1 MTRPSERC
9 PSGGTSAPCLVNGQG
24 LKYINRPC
32 GNSAALRSACQRL
45 RPSAPFAPFPAG
57 RVWAPSDWLNSAGF
71 GEDEEEV
78 LQKKVQA

>member
-9 PSGGTSAPCLVNGQG
+9 PSGGTSAPRLVNGQG

-32 GNSAALRSACQRL
+32 GNSAARRSACQRL
-45 RPSAPFAPFPAG
+45 GPSAPFPAG
-57 RVWAPSDWLNSAGF
+57 RVRAPSDWLNSAGF
-71 GEDEEEV
+71 GEDEDEEEV